1 MAVLLQIIYR
11 RKGFRRMSGVVG
23 TGLVCQVGFIVKD
36 IYATKKKWAEFLG
49 VEEPEANLC
58 GEYEIMQTEY
68 MGAPAPEANS
78 LLAFFDVGPGLQLEL
93 IQPNEA
99 PSTWRN
105 YLNEHGE
112 GIHHVAFQIQGMKM
126 PEAVER
132 CQDFGMSL
140 EQKGEYGDAS
150 GRYVYMNAYKDLK
163 CIIELLE
170 SDKHA

>member
-1 MAVLLQIIYR
+1 
-11 RKGFRRMSGVVG
+11 MSVVG
-23 TGLVCQVGFIVKD
+23 SNLVCQVGFIVKD

-99 PSTWRN
+99 SSTWRN

-112 GIHHVAFQIQGMKM
+112 GIHHLAFNVDGMRM
-126 PEAVER
+126 EQAIENCR
-132 CQDFGMSL
+132 DFGMTL
-140 EQKGEYGDAS
+140 EQKGEYADGS
-150 GRYVYMNAYKDLK
+150 GRYAYLSAQKDLK
-163 CIIELLE
+163 TAIELLE
-170 SDKHA
+170 NDLKEE

>member
-1 MAVLLQIIYR
+1 MRLCR
-11 RKGFRRMSGVVG
+11 P
-23 TGLVCQVGFIVKD
+23 D
-36 IYATKKKWAEFLG
+36 IW
-49 VEEPEANLC
+49 
-58 GEYEIMQTEY
+58 GE
-68 MGAPAPEANS
+68 PAPEANS

-112 GIHHVAFQIQGMKM
+112 GIHHVAFNIQGMNM
-126 PEAVER
+126 AEAVKR
-132 CQDFGMSL
+132 CEDFGMTE

-170 SDKHA
+170 NDK